1 MLLPSARFKIEIR
14 ICVRDVQPP
23 GDARQPRLPLGCQ
36 ACSGR
41 NASSAA
47 YVTATSAA
55 HVTTTSAAYVTA
67 SSAAYVGTAQREQIP
82 CRPAVAHP
90 SAIPR

>member
-55 HVTTTSAAYVTA
+55 YVTA